1 LSALKSLLR
10 LPIDALALFTQA
22 KSFED
27 NAFIG
32 NRLLNRLG
40 LHVLRV
46 VLAHTAMAIRRTLM
60 AWKLPPEDRK
70 AFARDGF
77 LIKPNFLEHSQFL
90 NLGQDVIK
98 IATDEAPQDSVQ
110 GDTLTRQYPITDQ
123 RLARYPNLH
132 TAMQNPQYQSL
143 LGYVAGRL
151 RVPFRW
157 VQVIY
162 NGQLPSD
169 EADPQRTPHSD
180 TFQPAMKAWL
190 FLTEANESNGAF
202 SYVPGSHRLSLAR
215 LKWEYRQSI
224 VGRDLDSRY
233 SARGSLRIKHEELAQ
248 LGLPQPRE
256 LRCEANTLIVADT
269 RGFHCRGASN
279 GKTVHRVEIWA
290 LSRTNPFNPLP
301 GLPFA
306 VLDRLERR
314 VFPKFEQWRQQYFK
328 QSAP

>member
-1 LSALKSLLR
+1 MSALKSLLR

-110 GDTLTRQYPITDQ
+110 GAGYKSSITVSCPATRP
-123 RLARYPNLH
+123 
-132 TAMQNPQYQSL
+132 
-143 LGYVAGRL
+143 
-151 RVPFRW
+151 
-157 VQVIY
+157 
-162 NGQLPSD
+162 
-169 EADPQRTPHSD
+169 
-180 TFQPAMKAWL
+180 
-190 FLTEANESNGAF
+190 
-202 SYVPGSHRLSLAR
+202 
-215 LKWEYRQSI
+215 
-224 VGRDLDSRY
+224 
-233 SARGSLRIKHEELAQ
+233 
-248 LGLPQPRE
+248 
-256 LRCEANTLIVADT
+256 T
-269 RGFHCRGASN
+269 R
-279 GKTVHRVEIWA
+279 
-290 LSRTNPFNPLP
+290 
-301 GLPFA
+301 
-306 VLDRLERR
+306 
-314 VFPKFEQWRQQYFK
+314 
-328 QSAP
+328 SAPRIPIPSSRQ

>member
-1 LSALKSLLR
+1 MSALKSLLR

-151 RVPFRW
+151 RVPL
-157 VQVIY
+157 
-162 NGQLPSD
+162 G
-169 EADPQRTPHSD
+169 T
-180 TFQPAMKAWL
+180 
-190 FLTEANESNGAF
+190 
-202 SYVPGSHRLSLAR
+202 SHL
-215 LKWEYRQSI
+215 
-224 VGRDLDSRY
+224 
-233 SARGSLRIKHEELAQ
+233 
-248 LGLPQPRE
+248 
-256 LRCEANTLIVADT
+256 
-269 RGFHCRGASN
+269 
-279 GKTVHRVEIWA
+279 
-290 LSRTNPFNPLP
+290 
-301 GLPFA
+301 
-306 VLDRLERR
+306 
-314 VFPKFEQWRQQYFK
+314 
-328 QSAP
+328 